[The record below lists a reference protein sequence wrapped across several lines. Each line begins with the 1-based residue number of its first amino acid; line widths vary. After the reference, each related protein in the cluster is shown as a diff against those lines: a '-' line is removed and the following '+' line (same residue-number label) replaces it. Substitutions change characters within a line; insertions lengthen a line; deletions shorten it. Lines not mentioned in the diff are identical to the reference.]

1 METRDDNLIG
11 RIDKIIVTND
21 KFIIL
26 DLAIA
31 KKVLVFDHHGK
42 FLNVIGKMGE
52 GPEEYDSPNDIAYD
66 SYNDELLIWCHNK
79 KTIMKF
85 KINGTF
91 VRNIKIDWW
100 VASIYV
106 TGLNS
111 YLLYLNNY
119 TQKNGNVNDYN
130 IQIIDDNGNIISR
143 MLPYNKDKI
152 VLSPPCLNDFCT
164 FQEELLFSPH
174 YSNTIFKIDMDSA
187 KMRSKYYFDFGKHN
201 IPRSLFNPAVTPGEF
216 DKAIQSNSN
225 YAFNINFMET
235 TSHVVNQFVYKRK
248 IYTCFHSKESGIT
261 KYSAHF
267 INDINLYPEGI
278 FHTQQGDLLIGYVET
293 NGFIELQS
301 LVKEMEKTSKE
312 PDNIKDILIKNL
324 TIPSSSI
331 FSNKLKD
338 NYSQAIKSST
348 ITSLSDEE
356 INFINSVDESD
367 NPIIQ
372 IAVLKKF

>member
-1 METRDDNLIG
+1 LETRDDNLIG